1 MQEVKNRKKIATTIR
16 KKVKEKKVKKT
27 DIVKNTGLSRH
38 TVYKILQQGGREEN
52 YSFDSLLTICIYL
65 DIKILLI

>member
-1 MQEVKNRKKIATTIR
+1 MTEVKNRKKIATSLR
-16 KKVKEKKVKKT
+16 KKVKERKVKKT

-52 YSFDSLLTICIYL
+52 YSFDSLLIMCKYL
-65 DIKILLI
+65 DIKVFFI

>member
-1 MQEVKNRKKIATTIR
+1 MTEVKNRKKIANIVR
-16 KKVKEKKVKKT
+16 KKIKERKVKKT

-52 YSFDSLLTICIYL
+52 YSFDSLLIMCKYL
-65 DIKILLI
+65 DIKVFFI

>member
-1 MQEVKNRKKIATTIR
+1 MQEIKNRKKIAITLR
-16 KKVKEKKVKKT
+16 KKVKEKKVKKI

-52 YSFDSLLTICIYL
+52 YSFDSLIVMCQYL
-65 DIKILLI
+65 GVKVFFI